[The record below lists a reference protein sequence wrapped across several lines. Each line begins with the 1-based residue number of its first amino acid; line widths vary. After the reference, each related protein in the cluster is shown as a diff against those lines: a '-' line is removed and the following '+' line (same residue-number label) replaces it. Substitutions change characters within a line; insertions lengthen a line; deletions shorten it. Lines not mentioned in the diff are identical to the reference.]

1 MAAREENILNVPTS
15 ETFEGMHVLCDTG
28 DTGEP
33 YRVAASLFIAEA
45 TQAAKDA
52 VANLDPK
59 DVILKGFTAL
69 TAGKPAITANSTLLA
84 AIQSLYAMAGSG
96 KVKIISDGADQT
108 GMVCWNGTSASG
120 FVINVNEAA
129 IYTRSQWTQSNPDSV
144 TDANWIAAVKTGG
157 TKTPFAAA
165 AQNPNMGDL
174 PINSRLKFVDNK
186 TTILGMLKM
195 LTAAAN
201 VGRLRIVSGNPA
213 TGASGK
219 PELAFIVN
227 IVQGANAET
236 QGTNGL
242 QIFHLTNDY
251 IRVIPSS
258 SVAMAWPTLQTL
270 TDEDVIKKLNSTASG
285 DWGGLGV
292 TMEWAGSGG
301 SAMKCLT
308 VTDFTHNTF
317 SNGAFGDLAVGE
329 MFTFKSAVDAANG
342 PGAALVGYAV
352 KVSALSVKYVGTS
365 TSINTYRRSY
375 LYTYQSTGVYN
386 TNWSI
391 VGTPTGIEASV
402 YEFAYGESEGVPT
415 ADLKFV
421 KVADIFRMIFSTPDQ
436 ADYVQLD
443 FIRSQDHDKTD
454 QYVFV
459 CPSVDTGS
467 TFGGALQRIAVD
479 ATTGAV
485 DMTGVTLAIANQPAT
500 TIQVTNFN
508 APTNNIIKR
517 LATGQGVIICTADS
531 GVGGPSGVTAP
542 LYGHC
547 FKSSSGPFIYTYLLQ
562 TADGSRIFSGSTNG
576 TTAQWTELGG
586 GGGEQTVI
594 WINANQN
601 VFDVGLYPFTKLGE
615 MFPIFIDTSATN
627 NPSKEGYPCAGTV
640 QCVGYQGPESWEA
653 VFVVGSA
660 DEDQTPRGDYYKAH
674 LSYDMGGSAW
684 IELTTGSSGVK
695 KLPGLDMGLN
705 ESIDVIT
712 YASTELVP
720 LSAGTTLL
728 LCFELADSD
737 ARFSPCGNVV
747 VHYDLPPANSSWGT
761 IAGFFDNATCS
772 NGFINARRCGAGAI
786 DFQCFGALVD
796 GYPSLQVYLKHIL
809 ILG

>member
-1 MAAREENILNVPTS
+1 MAAREENILNVPIS
-15 ETFEGMHVLCDTG
+15 ETLEGMHVLCDTG

-33 YRVAASLFIAEA
+33 HRVAASLFIAEA

-52 VANLDPK
+52 VSNLDPK

-69 TAGKPAITANSTLLA
+69 TAGKPAITANTTLLA
-84 AIQSLYAMAGSG
+84 AIQSLYAMVGSG
-96 KVKIISDGADQT
+96 KVKIVSDGADQT

-120 FVINVNEAA
+120 FVINLDESA
-129 IYTRSQWTQSNPDSV
+129 IYIRSQWTLANPDSV
-144 TDANWIAAVKTGG
+144 TDTNWIAAVKFGA

-165 AQNPNMGDL
+165 GQNPNLGDL
-174 PINSRLKFVDNK
+174 PISSNVKFEDSKVG
-186 TTILGMLKM
+186 IGSMLRM

-201 VGRLRIVSGNPA
+201 VGRMRIVSGNPS

-227 IVQGANAET
+227 IIQGVNAET
-236 QGTNGL
+236 DDTFGL

-251 IRVIPSS
+251 IHVIPSS
-258 SVAMAWPTLQTL
+258 SVDITWTALQSM
-270 TDEDVIKKLNSTASG
+270 TDETVIKRLNSTYGSG
-285 DWGGLGV
+285 WGGLGV
-292 TMEWAGSGG
+292 KMNWNQSSIA
-301 SAMKCLT
+301 T
-308 VTDFTHNTF
+308 VEITDFAVPGINVTKDGESF
-317 SNGAFGDLAVGE
+317 FIYASNPSHHPYNNDDSTSFVGIAVASPIFISGDQRLLYYMVLDTQKAR
-329 MFTFKSAVDAANG
+329 FYT
-342 PGAALVGYAV
+342 GYANMEDD
-352 KVSALSVKYVGTS
+352 SVTWFDGTQ
-365 TSINTYRRSY
+365 TR
-375 LYTYQSTGVYN
+375 L
-386 TNWSI
+386 
-391 VGTPTGIEASV
+391 
-402 YEFAYGESEGVPT
+402 
-415 ADLKFV
+415 
-421 KVADIFRMIFSTPDQ
+421 
-436 ADYVQLD
+436 
-443 FIRSQDHDKTD
+443 
-454 QYVFV
+454 
-459 CPSVDTGS
+459 
-467 TFGGALQRIAVD
+467 GGA
-479 ATTGAV
+479 
-485 DMTGVTLAIANQPAT
+485 
-500 TIQVTNFN
+500 IQVTAFTEG
-508 APTNNIIKR
+508 ALSSLVYDYKPGDFIPFY
-517 LATGQGVIICTADS
+517 TGNVTASASNQFPES
-531 GVGGPSGVTAP
+531 GVFNGFISMGSNEGDYFQIFAFKTGAGGKA
-542 LYGHC
+542 Y
-547 FKSSSGPFIYTYLLQ
+547 
-562 TADGSRIFSGSTNG
+562 SGSCIG
-576 TTAQWTELGG
+576 STTTWTELGG

-695 KLPGLDMGLN
+695 KLPGLDVALN
-705 ESIDVIT
+705 ENTDVIT
-712 YASTELVP
+712 YTSTKLVP

-747 VHYDLPPANSSWGT
+747 VYYDLPPANNLWGT
-761 IAGFFDNATCS
+761 IAGFFDNATSS
-772 NGFINARRCGAGAI
+772 NGFINARRRGAEII
-786 DFQCFGALVD
+786 DFQCLSALVD

>member
-1 MAAREENILNVPTS
+1 MAAREENILNVPIS
-15 ETFEGMHVLCDTG
+15 ETLGGMHVLCDTG

-69 TAGKPAITANSTLLA
+69 TVGKPAITANSTLLA
-84 AIQSLYAMAGSG
+84 AIQSLYAMVGSG
-96 KVKIISDGADQT
+96 KVKIVSDGADQT

-129 IYTRSQWTQSNPDSV
+129 IYTRSQWTQASPDSV

-174 PINSRLKFVDNK
+174 PTNSSLKFVDNK

-227 IVQGANAET
+227 IVQGTNAET
-236 QGTNGL
+236 AGTNGL

-270 TDEDVIKKLNSTASG
+270 TDEAIITKLHSTASG

-292 TMEWAGSGG
+292 TMKWAGSGG
-301 SAMKCLT
+301 SAMKYLT
-308 VTDFTHNTF
+308 VTDFKSNTF
-317 SNGAFGDLAVGE
+317 SNGAMGDIAVGE
-329 MFTFKSAVDAANG
+329 MFTFTSAVDAVNG
-342 PGAALVGYAV
+342 PGSALVGYAV
-352 KVSALSVKYVGTS
+352 KTSVLSIKYVGTS
-365 TSINTYRRSY
+365 TSINTYKRSY
-375 LYTYQSTGVYN
+375 LYTYQSTSVYA

-391 VGTPTGIEASV
+391 LGTPTGIEASV
-402 YEFAYGESEGVPT
+402 YEFTYGAGADNVPT
-415 ADLKFV
+415 GDLKLV
-421 KVADIFRMIFSTPDQ
+421 KVADIFRMVFSTPDQ
-436 ADYVQLD
+436 ANYTQLD
-443 FIRSQDHDKTD
+443 FIRSQDNDKAD

-459 CPSVDTGS
+459 CPTVDTGA
-467 TFGGALQRIAVD
+467 TLGGALQRIAVD

-485 DMTGVTLAIANQPAT
+485 DMTGVGIAMVGQAA
-500 TIQVTNFN
+500 QKVMETNFV
-508 APTNNIIKR
+508 APTKAVIRNLSAGQGLIVYALAN
-517 LATGQGVIICTADS
+517 ATGL
-531 GVGGPSGVTAP
+531 PSGVTGTAF
-542 LYGHC
+542 YGHC
-547 FKSSSGPFIYTYLLQ
+547 IKNTLINSYTYLLQ
-562 TADGSRIFSGSTNG
+562 TADGSRTFSGSTNG
-576 TTAQWTELGG
+576 TTTTWTELGG
-586 GGGEQTVI
+586 G
-594 WINANQN
+594 
-601 VFDVGLYPFTKLGE
+601 
-615 MFPIFIDTSATN
+615 
-627 NPSKEGYPCAGTV
+627 
-640 QCVGYQGPESWEA
+640 
-653 VFVVGSA
+653 
-660 DEDQTPRGDYYKAH
+660 
-674 LSYDMGGSAW
+674 
-684 IELTTGSSGVK
+684 SGVK
-695 KLPGLDMGLN
+695 KLPGLDVGLN
-705 ESIDVIT
+705 ERIDVIT
-712 YASTELVP
+712 YTSTELVP

-737 ARFSPCGNVV
+737 ARFSPSGNVV
-747 VHYDLPPANSSWGT
+747 VHYDLPPANNSWGT
-761 IAGFFDNATCS
+761 IAGFFDNATSS
-772 NGFINARRCGAGAI
+772 NGFINARRRGAGII